1 MNTELK
7 QRKVVAQRKR
17 TRPTESTH
25 PEEVSASE
33 LVYLTLQGW
42 YACHFDWKVVLNNV
56 KFFL

>member
-33 LVYLTLQGW
+33 LVYLTLQ
-42 YACHFDWKVVLNNV
+42 D
-56 KFFL
+56 